1 MFLLLLTYH
10 FCLAL
15 PAAFTQPGDHLLAEP
30 CTRTRRQSTSCAAAA
45 NSIPRLITCQPGRL
59 PAFLSGARLGGC
71 CRSKIP
77 PFSNEGRRLA
87 LSIFSF
93 TCPSS
98 VASRLYLVRKRVLTT
113 LDLEAFFSSSYLRD
127 PVRLRFVLFSPP
139 KLAIHDIEGR
149 GRLHRTDS
157 QTARAERRE
166 AAAAA
171 PLQSA
176 ENALP
181 SPSSPVDVDGSGENQ
196 SQHRL
201 SRLQRRAS
209 PPSSRPRAQQSRL
222 FIVSIHR

>member
-1 MFLLLLTYH
+1 MTE
-10 FCLAL
+10 
-15 PAAFTQPGDHLLAEP
+15 FTKPRDHLLAEP
-30 CTRTRRQSTSCAAAA
+30 YTTDGRGALLAPLPQIRSRV
-45 NSIPRLITCQPGRL
+45 ITCQPGRL

-149 GRLHRTDS
+149 GRA
-157 QTARAERRE
+157 TARNRLTDRQSRKERGCCCCTTTVSGKR
-166 AAAAA
+166 
-171 PLQSA
+171 
-176 ENALP
+176 
-181 SPSSPVDVDGSGENQ
+181 SPVVVAVG
-196 SQHRL
+196 
-201 SRLQRRAS
+201 
-209 PPSSRPRAQQSRL
+209 
-222 FIVSIHR
+222 